1 MTHYRAQKPIE
12 LSCSADAW
20 QELLKAINTKTEN
33 VTINRAVLV
42 EVMEC
47 HERAMG
53 KPCRLPIIQIY
64 RIKAIVDR
72 AALFAFVQEHGAICG
87 RKSPPLQ
94 RGLQASPE

>member
-1 MTHYRAQKPIE
+1 MTRLRPQKPIL

-20 QELLKAINTKTEN
+20 QELLMAMNAKTEN
-33 VTINRAVLV
+33 VTISRSVLV

-53 KPCRLPIIQIY
+53 KPCRLPILQIY

-72 AALFAFVQEHGAICG
+72 AALFAFVQEHGAFCG
-87 RKSPPLQ
+87 KSAPLHG
-94 RGLQASPE
+94 GLQAAPE